1 MSVADLKIRLAD
13 VPGIETLTSKL
24 FLGRMVFEF
33 NGLIAGTDPLAT
45 DQEIED
51 AIRKTADLAK
61 FGRAPDEKTPLP
73 PVGLMPAQTKQGNQ
87 MSSGTGASHASLKLK
102 DLMNAHKERIAAMLD
117 DGMAK
122 VQAGFDKQLQGA
134 TALGKLG
141 DKVNAEGDDI
151 LSTVGQFTND
161 LGLD

>member
-1 MSVADLKIRLAD
+1 MSVADLKARLAD
-13 VPGIETLTSKL
+13 VPGIETLTAQL
-24 FLGRMVFEF
+24 LGGRLVFGF
-33 NGLIAGTDPLAT
+33 NGLIAAVDPLAD

-51 AIRKTADLAK
+51 AIRHAADLAK
-61 FGRAPDEKTPLP
+61 FGRNPVEKTPLP
-73 PVGLMPAQTKQGNQ
+73 PVGLMPAQTLGGSP

-102 DLMNAHKERIAAMLD
+102 DLMNLHKERIAALLD